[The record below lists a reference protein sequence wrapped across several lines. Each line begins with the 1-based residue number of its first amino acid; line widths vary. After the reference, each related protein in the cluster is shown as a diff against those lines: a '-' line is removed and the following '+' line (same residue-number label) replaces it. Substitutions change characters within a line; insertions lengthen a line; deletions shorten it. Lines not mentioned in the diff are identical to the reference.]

1 MITCASFVCFPQGN
15 CPKVSSINDRSDWKV
30 VRKALN
36 VIGFN
41 EDEVEVR
48 TKLVFAFSPK
58 LLREVQKILATG
70 GNVDS
75 FSLCLYDDC
84 KKLLHI
90 VEFSLLTFTTTTFLK
105 QKLS

>member
-1 MITCASFVCFPQGN
+1 MMLHKHKEFRVVSVVYLCFFCVCFPQGN

-48 TKLVFAFSPK
+48 TKLCKMCLTLLSPK
-58 LLREVQKILATG
+58 LVWEVQKPLATG
-70 GNVDS
+70 GN
-75 FSLCLYDDC
+75 
-84 KKLLHI
+84 I
-90 VEFSLLTFTTTTFLK
+90 N
-105 QKLS
+105 